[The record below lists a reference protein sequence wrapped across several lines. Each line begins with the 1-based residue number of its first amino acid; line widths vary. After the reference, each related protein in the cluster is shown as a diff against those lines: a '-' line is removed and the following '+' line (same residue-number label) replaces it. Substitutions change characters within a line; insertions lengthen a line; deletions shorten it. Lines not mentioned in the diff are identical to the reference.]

1 MRFAPAAAALA
12 VLFAITS
19 SVSNAD
25 PREID
30 PRAQVLVLEWRALLS
45 AGETQ
50 AAIDAFEAAFAI
62 DPAHTPIFVDLAE
75 AARAEG
81 LQGKAITYYR
91 EALDR
96 DPDNFAAMSGE
107 GQALVE
113 RGAVEQAQRNL
124 ARLESLCGVNCPE
137 TVALKARIDAGPPAR
152 LAAETEEDAPA
163 AN

>member
-1 MRFAPAAAALA
+1 MYFDK
-12 VLFAITS
+12 I
-19 SVSNAD
+19 
-25 PREID
+25 
-30 PRAQVLVLEWRALLS
+30 
-45 AGETQ
+45 
-50 AAIDAFEAAFAI
+50 EAAFAI
-62 DPAHTPIFVDLAE
+62 DPAYTPIFVDLAE

-137 TVALKARIDAGPPAR
+137 TAALKARIDAGPPAR